1 MHFSLQLQNAS
12 ALWSTEYGVK
22 TPQVQPLFPRCLGSS
37 PAPASWLPRNRFPD
51 STGWSAGV
59 TVPLS
64 LQLPIGVKLRSGG
77 RKSSR
82 LCFLF
87 TFPFIFFFILLYLS
101 SSFVPHLASTS
112 VFFFFFIF
120 SPILLSCVTRRNCRP
135 HPSIYLYI
143 RPSTTGRFKAFGFG
157 LSTRIC
163 FLSSF

>member
-1 MHFSLQLQNAS
+1 MYVLYRSTSNGHGCSFRFSSKMPVL
-12 ALWSTEYGVK
+12 YGVK

-51 STGWSAGV
+51 STEWSAGV

-87 TFPFIFFFILLYLS
+87 TFPFIFFSSYYIFPPLS
-101 SSFVPHLASTS
+101 LT
-112 VFFFFFIF
+112 
-120 SPILLSCVTRRNCRP
+120 
-135 HPSIYLYI
+135 
-143 RPSTTGRFKAFGFG
+143 
-157 LSTRIC
+157 
-163 FLSSF
+163 